1 MTTETTTTALIS
13 PTINLNGSDR
23 DYLVAERRAAMD
35 HLQDAIEAL
44 ARVTP
49 HGRDY
54 PTDYD
59 RCLDDRQTHFARIQA
74 IKSLREAIYSEAI
87 AIQQQ

>member
-1 MTTETTTTALIS
+1 MHKEATALIN

-23 DYLVAERRAAMD
+23 AYLVEQRRAAMD

-54 PTDYD
+54 PADYD
-59 RCLDDRQTHFARIQA
+59 RCLDDREAHFTRIQA
-74 IKSLREAIYSEAI
+74 IKSLREAIYAEAV

>member
-1 MTTETTTTALIS
+1 MHKETALIN

-23 DYLVAERRAAMD
+23 EYLVEQRCAAMD
-35 HLQDAIEAL
+35 HLQDAIEVL

-54 PTDYD
+54 PSDFD
-59 RCLDDRQTHFARIQA
+59 RCMQDRETHFARIQA
-74 IKSLREAIYSEAI
+74 IKSLREAIYSEAV

>member
-1 MTTETTTTALIS
+1 MHKETALIS

-23 DYLVAERRAAMD
+23 AYLVEQRCAAMD

-59 RCLDDRQTHFARIQA
+59 RCLDDRETHFARIQA
-74 IKSLREAIYSEAI
+74 IKSLREAICAEAV

>member
-1 MTTETTTTALIS
+1 MREETANLIT

-23 DYLVAERRAAMD
+23 EYLIKYRRDAMD
-35 HLQDAIEAL
+35 HLQDAVEAL
-44 ARVTP
+44 AQVTP

-54 PTDYD
+54 PADYD
-59 RCLDDRQTHFARIQA
+59 QCLRDRETHFIRIQA
-74 IKSLREAIYSEAI
+74 IKALREAIYAEAV